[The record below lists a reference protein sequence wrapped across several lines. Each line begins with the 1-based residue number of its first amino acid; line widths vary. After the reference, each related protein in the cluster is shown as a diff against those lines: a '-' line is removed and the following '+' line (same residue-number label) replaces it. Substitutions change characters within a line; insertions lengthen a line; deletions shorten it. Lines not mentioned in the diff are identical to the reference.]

1 MCPLAYARWDV
12 PVAQIH
18 RSRLQNCT
26 RLNNWNYAPFF
37 VLLSSAVVVAYAD
50 PIALLI
56 ERLLAAAGIRG
67 LLVVPA
73 LLLILFALLLQ
84 QRALHAERDQ
94 QVKQDTKAIRGD
106 ARRAEERARELE
118 QLVRLGEA
126 LTATLDPKA
135 IHQTVTQY
143 LQPVVGQRE
152 IWMTVRTE
160 GWRLAIGGPQGVES
174 SPEKAWDPTS
184 QPGAWDTFPMFAA
197 GKLVGLMGV
206 GQTVGDRPQPLSDSQ
221 RRLLEMAAS
230 LVGLSIKNAQLFRK
244 VRQLSAVD
252 VLTGCLTRHHGMNLI
267 GAELRRAQ
275 RSEQPVSLLFIDLD
289 HFKQLNDRY
298 GHLFGDSVLGAV
310 GSAMKEALR
319 GSDLRCRYG
328 GEEFVVLL
336 PDTPLDG
343 AKRVAESMRRHLA
356 RKAIKRPEGS
366 IFVTASIGVSAA
378 MPGELDAKALLA
390 RSDAAMYRAKRDGRN
405 CVRVWED
412 YPEWRRSQAR
422 ETPGTEQPKPDT
434 ETEASEELADTPDW
448 RILPES
454 LEYGATEQGAPVED
468 GDDWDEV

>member
-1 MCPLAYARWDV
+1 MRFDNSNYGPLLIGIVGAA
-12 PVAQIH
+12 
-18 RSRLQNCT
+18 
-26 RLNNWNYAPFF
+26 
-37 VLLSSAVVVAYAD
+37 AVVFAD
-50 PIALLI
+50 PVSRFLESALAAFGTSGVVVVLAMGLF
-56 ERLLAAAGIRG
+56 LLAM
-67 LLVVPA
+67 V
-73 LLLILFALLLQ
+73 FH
-84 QRALHAERDQ
+84 QRLKQAETEQ
-94 QVKQDTKAIRGD
+94 KVKEDTEAITGD
-106 ARRAEERARELE
+106 VRRAEERARELE

-126 LTATLDPKA
+126 LGATLDPKA
-135 IHQTVTQY
+135 IHQTVTQH

-160 GWRLAIGGPQGVES
+160 GWRLAIGGPQS
-174 SPEKAWDPTS
+174 SGSGPDQTWDPNR

-206 GQTVGDRPQPLSDSQ
+206 GQTVGDRPQQLTESQ

-230 LVGLSIKNAQLFRK
+230 LVGLSIKNAQLFRR

-252 VLTGCLTRHHGMNLI
+252 VLTACLTKHHGMNLI
-267 GAELRRAQ
+267 AAELRRAQ

-298 GHLFGDSVLGAV
+298 GHLFGDTVLSAV
-310 GSAMKEALR
+310 GTAMKEALR

-356 RKAIKRPEGS
+356 RRAIERPEGS

-378 MPGELDAKALLA
+378 TPGELDAKALLA
-390 RSDAAMYRAKRDGRN
+390 RADAAMYRAKRDGRN

-422 ETPGTEQPKPDT
+422 EAPSPTEVPEPS
-434 ETEASEELADTPDW
+434 ASDESVDSGPDW
-448 RILPES
+448 RLLAEG
-454 LEYGATEQGAPVED
+454 LENDGGEPSTHVED
-468 GDDWDEV
+468 SDDWDEV

>member
-1 MCPLAYARWDV
+1 M
-12 PVAQIH
+12 
-18 RSRLQNCT
+18 RLT
-26 RLNNWNYAPFF
+26 NWNYAP
-37 VLLSSAVVVAYAD
+37 LLLVVFSAVVVVYAE

-56 ERLLAAAGIRG
+56 ERVLAAGGIRG

-73 LLLILFALLLQ
+73 LVLVLFALLLHQ
-84 QRALHAERDQ
+84 KVLQAERDQ
-94 QVKQDTKAIRGD
+94 QVKQETEEIAGD

-126 LTATLDPKA
+126 LGATLDPKA
-135 IHQTVTQY
+135 IHQTVIQY

-160 GWRLAIGGPQGVES
+160 GWKLAIGGPQGS
-174 SPEKAWDPTS
+174 GPSAEKAWDPTS
-184 QPGAWDTFPMFAA
+184 QPGAWDTFPMFAG

-206 GQTVGDRPQPLSDSQ
+206 GQTVGERPQPLSDGQ
-221 RRLLEMAAS
+221 RRLLETAAS

-244 VRQLSAVD
+244 VRQLSAID

-275 RSEQPVSLLFIDLD
+275 RSDQSVALLFIDLD

-378 MPGELDAKALLA
+378 MAGELDSKALLA
-390 RSDAAMYRAKRDGRN
+390 RADAAMYRAKRDGRN

-422 ETPGTEQPKPDT
+422 ETPETADT
-434 ETEASEELADTPDW
+434 EPETETPDELAAGPDW
-448 RILPES
+448 RILSEG
-454 LEYGATEQGAPVED
+454 LEADQTEQGASADD

>member
-1 MCPLAYARWDV
+1 
-12 PVAQIH
+12 
-18 RSRLQNCT
+18 
-26 RLNNWNYAPFF
+26 
-37 VLLSSAVVVAYAD
+37 
-50 PIALLI
+50 
-56 ERLLAAAGIRG
+56 
-67 LLVVPA
+67 
-73 LLLILFALLLQ
+73 
-84 QRALHAERDQ
+84 
-94 QVKQDTKAIRGD
+94 
-106 ARRAEERARELE
+106 
-118 QLVRLGEA
+118 
-126 LTATLDPKA
+126 
-135 IHQTVTQY
+135 
-143 LQPVVGQRE
+143 
-152 IWMTVRTE
+152 
-160 GWRLAIGGPQGVES
+160 
-174 SPEKAWDPTS
+174 
-184 QPGAWDTFPMFAA
+184 
-197 GKLVGLMGV
+197 
-206 GQTVGDRPQPLSDSQ
+206 
-221 RRLLEMAAS
+221 
-230 LVGLSIKNAQLFRK
+230 
-244 VRQLSAVD
+244 
-252 VLTGCLTRHHGMNLI
+252 
-267 GAELRRAQ
+267 
-275 RSEQPVSLLFIDLD
+275 
-289 HFKQLNDRY
+289 
-298 GHLFGDSVLGAV
+298 
-310 GSAMKEALR
+310 MKEALR

-454 LEYGATEQGAPVED
+454 LEYNATEQGAPVED

>member
-1 MCPLAYARWDV
+1 MRFDNSNYGPLLIGIVGAA
-12 PVAQIH
+12 
-18 RSRLQNCT
+18 
-26 RLNNWNYAPFF
+26 
-37 VLLSSAVVVAYAD
+37 AVVFAD
-50 PIALLI
+50 PVSRFLETALAAFGTSGVVVVLAMGLF
-56 ERLLAAAGIRG
+56 LLAM
-67 LLVVPA
+67 V
-73 LLLILFALLLQ
+73 FH
-84 QRALHAERDQ
+84 QRLKQAETEQ
-94 QVKQDTKAIRGD
+94 KVKEDTEAITGD
-106 ARRAEERARELE
+106 VRRAEERASELE

-126 LTATLDPKA
+126 LGATLDPKA
-135 IHQTVTQY
+135 IHQTVTQH

-160 GWRLAIGGPQGVES
+160 GWRLAIGGPQS
-174 SPEKAWDPTS
+174 SGTGPDQTWDPNR
-184 QPGAWDTFPMFAA
+184 QAGAWDTFPMFAG

-206 GQTVGDRPQPLSDSQ
+206 GQSVGDRPQQLTESQ

-230 LVGLSIKNAQLFRK
+230 LVGLSIKNAQLFRR

-252 VLTGCLTRHHGMNLI
+252 VLTACLTKHHGMNLI
-267 GAELRRAQ
+267 AAELRRAQ

-298 GHLFGDSVLGAV
+298 GHLFGDSVLSAV
-310 GSAMKEALR
+310 GTAMKEALR

-356 RKAIKRPEGS
+356 RRAIERPEGS

-378 MPGELDAKALLA
+378 TPGELDAKALLA
-390 RSDAAMYRAKRDGRN
+390 RADAAMYRAKRDGRN

-422 ETPGTEQPKPDT
+422 EAPSPTEVPEPS
-434 ETEASEELADTPDW
+434 ESEEPVDSGPDW
-448 RILPES
+448 RLLAEG
-454 LEYGATEQGAPVED
+454 LENDGGEQSTTAD
-468 GDDWDEV
+468 DSDDWDEV